1 LEGGRRKREATLRRL
16 SFEGHKTFIPTVV
29 AVLSSPDILWSI
41 TKDMVK
47 KVNTCNQ
54 ILGKPEQQGIADHS
68 TSKLVPHP
76 QLLFA
81 LGLPTTL
88 NWLPINSAT
97 CSQRRKVPRQY
108 QTASVHP
115 TPGMRQPAILKDSWR
130 CSIWLQHANIRL
142 NLNLIRN

>member
-1 LEGGRRKREATLRRL
+1 LEEGRRKWEATLRRL

-41 TKDMVK
+41 AKDMVK
-47 KVNTCNQ
+47 KVNICNQ

-97 CSQRRKVPRQY
+97 CSQRQQSSPTVSN
-108 QTASVHP
+108 SVSSSN
-115 TPGMRQPAILKDSWR
+115 PGMRQPAILKDSWR